1 MGDGRDKRDPASR
14 TAAGAAM
21 WRAVGATE
29 PDPRGRNPDRL
40 AHLFLPPAYRLLLL
54 NPRLARWAIRR
65 FDRRVPGG
73 YCFETARTKHMDL
86 LLRDQ
91 VAAGVSQ
98 VVILG
103 AGYDTRA
110 HRLAAALDDTAIYEV
125 DMPAIQERKRRRL
138 ARYEGPSASGL
149 RYVAVDRD
157 HRDLFERLVEAGY
170 EGRLRTFFVWSGV
183 TMYLRPSAFAE
194 TLADI
199 RRGSAAG
206 STVLFD
212 YFSAGAV
219 NGTSDAHGARQIA
232 RRVEELGEPLGFGA
246 EPDEMSALLERSGF
260 ELVSNLGPEELA
272 ERYLQGTRGRPLEQ
286 PFGFAFIA
294 EARSLGGASG

>member
-1 MGDGRDKRDPASR
+1 
-14 TAAGAAM
+14 M

-29 PDPRGRNPDRL
+29 PDPRSRNPDRL

-110 HRLAAALDDTAIYEV
+110 HRLAAALGDTVIYEV
-125 DMPAIQERKRRRL
+125 DMQAIQDRKRRRL
-138 ARYEGPSASGL
+138 TRYDGPSANGL

-157 HRDLFERLVEAGY
+157 HRDLFERLIDAGY
-170 EGRLRTFFVWSGV
+170 EERRRTLFVWSGV
-183 TMYLRPSAFAE
+183 TMYLRRSAFTE
-194 TLADI
+194 TLAEI
-199 RRGSAAG
+199 CRGSDAG

-219 NGTSDAHGARQIA
+219 NGTSDAHGAGQIA
-232 RRVEELGEPLGFGA
+232 RRVEELGEPLSFGA
-246 EPDEMSALLERSGF
+246 EPDEMSALLARSGF

-272 ERYLQGTRGRPLEQ
+272 ERYLRGARGRSPEQ

-294 EARSLGGASG
+294 EARSLGGTSG

>member
-1 MGDGRDKRDPASR
+1 MRSGRDKRAQASR

-110 HRLAAALDDTAIYEV
+110 HRLAAVLDDTPIYEV
-125 DMPAIQERKRRRL
+125 DMPAILERKRRRL
-138 ARYEGPSASGL
+138 ARYDGPSASGL

-157 HRDLFERLVEAGY
+157 HRDLLECLFEAGY
-170 EGRLRTFFVWSGV
+170 EGGRRTLFVWSGV
-183 TMYLRPSAFAE
+183 TMYLRPSAFTE

-199 RRGSAAG
+199 RRGSAPD
-206 STVLFD
+206 SIVLFD
-212 YFSAGAV
+212 YFSASAV

-246 EPDEMSALLERSGF
+246 EPDQMSALLERSGF

-272 ERYLQGTRGRPLEQ
+272 GRYLQGTRGRSLNQ

-294 EARSLGGASG
+294 EARSREGARA